1 MLSLQL
7 KSGEYF
13 TIGDNITVQVLKR
26 SSSLVRVIVEAPR
39 EIPVLRG
46 AVHERTEERPEWLR
60 KKPPKSPS
68 ERKYD
73 ARHFE
78 EWTKKKE
85 LREQAQLREAE
96 EKAFVLRELID
107 ITEHLD
113 EVIAAHGKGNI
124 QGKLTDLRSRLA
136 DLEDGQ
142 NTANEGGTAEDE

>member
-7 KSGEYF
+7 KSGDYF

-46 AVHERTEERPEWLR
+46 KVHERTEERPEWLR
-60 KKPPKSPS
+60 EKPPKSPS

-73 ARHFE
+73 AKHFE

-85 LREQAQLREAE
+85 LREQERQRESE

-107 ITEHLD
+107 ITDRID
-113 EVIAAHGKGNI
+113 EIIAAHGTGNI
-124 QGKLTDLRSRLA
+124 QDKLTDLRSRLA

-142 NTANEGGTAEDE
+142 NTVNEGGTAEDE